1 MMLPIKLH
9 NRLTDEHIRA
19 TMQDKPRRAWRPQKL
34 LLNLILVAGF
44 AYMCWLAATN
54 LLPAAI
60 DHELDR
66 MPTADVMATAP
77 IRQLPVR
84 DAAPVA
90 DKPVVMVMEATAYS
104 WGCGNGDGYTATMT
118 RPRPGVVAVD
128 PRVIPLG
135 SRVEIDG
142 RVYYAE
148 DVGGAIKGHRIDIF
162 MPSRAEALE
171 YGRRMV
177 EVTVLAD

>member
-1 MMLPIKLH
+1 MT
-9 NRLTDEHIRA
+9 NRTWR
-19 TMQDKPRRAWRPQKL
+19 PRR
-34 LLNLILVAGF
+34 LI
-44 AYMCWLAATN
+44 TN
-54 LLPAAI
+54 LCLLVLMVCICWSCAAALPAAV
-60 DHELDR
+60 DAELDR
-66 MPTADVMATAP
+66 VAP
-77 IRQLPVR
+77 P
-84 DAAPVA
+84 P
-90 DKPVVMVMEATAYS
+90 PVVVDKQDPGEPAPESEPPTITMEATAYS